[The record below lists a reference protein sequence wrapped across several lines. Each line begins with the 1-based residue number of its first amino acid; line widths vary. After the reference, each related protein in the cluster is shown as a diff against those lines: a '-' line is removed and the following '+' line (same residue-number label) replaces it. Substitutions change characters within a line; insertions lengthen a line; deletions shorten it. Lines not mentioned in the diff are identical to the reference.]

1 MQWLVEFDER
11 GKFLRA
17 EQWDEFD
24 LDDQARF
31 LSDIFT
37 DPNWQNGLGILIDYR
52 DLKVTALSEADL
64 AAVRVIFQSVRRRL
78 ADSKLALLCNSDELF
93 EVGKHFGEMIAEK
106 MDNRLVVFRDE
117 QAAVDWLTS
126 R

>member
-117 QAAVDWLTS
+117 QAAIDWLTS